1 MLLLLKLPFVLAQGG
16 SISTKV
22 ESTSGMCHF
31 MDSQVEPKQYTLRI
45 KPSLV
50 VVTLTSLLLD
60 YGPIKINFK
69 VFEFCQYNVFVVL

>member
-1 MLLLLKLPFVLAQGG
+1 MFLLLKLPFVLAQGG

-22 ESTSGMCHF
+22 ESTYGMCHF
-31 MDSQVEPKQYTLRI
+31 MDSRVEPKQDTLRI

-60 YGPIKINFK
+60 HGRIKINFK